1 MATSTTSGRAN
12 GPTLGRR
19 NFLLLGAGVLVLV
32 AGYLL
37 LSSGSSS
44 LAAAILVVGYLVLIP
59 LGLAL

>member
-12 GPTLGRR
+12 GSALGRR
-19 NFLLLGAGVLVLV
+19 NFLLLGAGILVLV

-37 LSSGSSS
+37 LSSGASS
-44 LAAAILVVGYLVLIP
+44 LAAAILVLGYLVLIP